1 MARDLLFIASQ
12 VFIPYKFTN
21 IFYMLTKNW
30 ITLFLVMLMMSITY
44 AQSDI
49 STAQKLLN
57 SGDDKAAETL
67 LLRHDSELKAIELLG
82 DIYSFRKNW
91 DMAISKYEQLVK
103 AKPNDSN
110 YNFKLGGAMGMKA
123 YYGSK
128 FQAAMLIGDV
138 KKHLIKAAELD
149 PNHSESRRALVELY
163 MQIPG
168 FVGGSQTMAESYASE
183 LHRINELDGLLADAY
198 IYKFL
203 DYQKL
208 AETKYEAAIKLSRR
222 KPELI
227 TRNYLN
233 YELAEVAAIYSI
245 ELDHGHSLVKR
256 YIENYGYKDIKDPSW
271 AYYRWAQIER
281 LNKNQ
286 DLALSYIKKSLEIA
300 PNFDKALIEKQ
311 KIQRM

>member
-1 MARDLLFIASQ
+1 
-12 VFIPYKFTN
+12 
-21 IFYMLTKNW
+21 MLTKYK
-30 ITLFLVMLMMSITY
+30 IFLLICGLFTAIGNS
-44 AQSDI
+44 QNDI
-49 STAQKLLN
+49 STAEKLLN
-57 SGDDKAAETL
+57 SGNDKAAETL
-67 LLRHDSELKAIELLG
+67 LLEHETELEAIELLG

-138 KKHLIKAAELD
+138 KKYLLKAAELD

-168 FVGGSQTMAESYASE
+168 FVGGSQTIAESYASE

-222 KPELI
+222 KPEFI

-233 YELAEVAAIYSI
+233 YELAEVSAIYSI
-245 ELDHGHSLVKR
+245 ELDHGQSLIQR
-256 YIENYGYKDIKDPSW
+256 YIKNYGYKDIKDPSW

-281 LNKNQ
+281 LNQNQ
-286 DLALSYIKKSLEIA
+286 DVALNYIKKSLQIA

>member
-1 MARDLLFIASQ
+1 
-12 VFIPYKFTN
+12 
-21 IFYMLTKNW
+21 MLTKYK
-30 ITLFLVMLMMSITY
+30 IFLLICGLFTAIGNS
-44 AQSDI
+44 QNDI
-49 STAQKLLN
+49 SAAEKLLN

-67 LLRHDSELKAIELLG
+67 LLQHETELKAIELLG

-91 DMAISKYEQLVK
+91 DLAISKYEQLVK

-110 YNFKLGGAMGMKA
+110 YNFKLGGVMGMKA

-138 KKHLIKAAELD
+138 KKHLLKAAELD
-149 PNHSESRRALVELY
+149 ANHSESRRALVELY

-168 FVGGSQTMAESYASE
+168 FVGGSQTIAESYASE

-233 YELAEVAAIYSI
+233 YELAEVSAIYSI
-245 ELDHGHSLVKR
+245 ELDHGQSLIKR
-256 YIENYGYKDIKDPSW
+256 YIKNYGYKDIKDPSW
-271 AYYRWAQIER
+271 AYYRLAQIER
-281 LNKNQ
+281 LNQNQ
-286 DLALSYIKKSLEIA
+286 DVALNYIKKSLEIA

>member
-1 MARDLLFIASQ
+1 
-12 VFIPYKFTN
+12 
-21 IFYMLTKNW
+21 MLTKSR
-30 ITLFLVMLMMSITY
+30 IILLICCFFSITMSS
-44 AQSDI
+44 QNDI
-49 STAQKLLN
+49 SKAQTLLN
-57 SGDDKAAETL
+57 SGDHQAAEKL
-67 LLRHDSELKAIELLG
+67 LLAHDSELKAIELLG
-82 DIYSFRKNW
+82 DIYSFRQHW
-91 DMAISKYEQLVK
+91 DAAISHYEKLVK
-103 AKPNDSN
+103 AKPNDAN
-110 YNFKLGGAMGMKA
+110 YNFKFGGAMGMKA

-138 KKHLIKAAELD
+138 KKHLLKAAELD
-149 PNHSESRRALVELY
+149 PQHAESRRALVELY

-168 FVGGSQTMAESYASE
+168 FVGGSQTIAKSYASE

-227 TRNYLN
+227 SRNYLN

-245 ELDHGHSLVKR
+245 ELEQGRKLVQK
-256 YIENYGYKDIKDPSW
+256 YIEDYGYKDIKDPSW

-286 DLALSYIKKSLEIA
+286 DMALSYIEKSLAIA
-300 PNFDKALIEKQ
+300 PEFDKALIEKQ
-311 KIQRM
+311 KIKRM

>member
-1 MARDLLFIASQ
+1 
-12 VFIPYKFTN
+12 
-21 IFYMLTKNW
+21 MLTKFK
-30 ITLFLVMLMMSITY
+30 IFLFICGLFTAIGNS
-44 AQSDI
+44 QNDI
-49 STAQKLLN
+49 SKAEKLLN

-67 LLRHDSELKAIELLG
+67 LLQNDSELKAIELLG
-82 DIYSFRKNW
+82 DIYSFRKSW

-233 YELAEVAAIYSI
+233 YELAEVSAIYSI
-245 ELDHGHSLVKR
+245 ELDYGQGLIKR

-281 LNKNQ
+281 LNQNQ
-286 DLALSYIKKSLEIA
+286 EVALSYIRKSLEIA
-300 PNFDKALIEKQ
+300 PDFDKALIEKQ

>member
-1 MARDLLFIASQ
+1 MLNIAVQVITNLKFNKILFMLIKNTFLLFM
-12 VFIPYKFTN
+12 FT
-21 IFYMLTKNW
+21 L
-30 ITLFLVMLMMSITY
+30 ITSIGYT
-44 AQSDI
+44 QSDI
-49 STAQKLLN
+49 SRAEKLLN

-67 LLRHDSELKAIELLG
+67 LLEHDSELKAIELLG

-91 DMAISKYEQLVK
+91 DLAISKYEQLVE

-138 KKHLIKAAELD
+138 KKHLLKAAELD

-168 FVGGSQTMAESYASE
+168 FVGGSQTIAESYASE

-208 AETKYEAAIKLSRR
+208 AQTKYEAAIKLSRR

-233 YELAEVAAIYSI
+233 YELAEVSATYSI
-245 ELDHGHSLVKR
+245 ELDHGQSLIKR

-286 DLALSYIKKSLEIA
+286 DVALNYIKKSLEIA

>member
-1 MARDLLFIASQ
+1 
-12 VFIPYKFTN
+12 
-21 IFYMLTKNW
+21 
-30 ITLFLVMLMMSITY
+30 
-44 AQSDI
+44 
-49 STAQKLLN
+49 
-57 SGDDKAAETL
+57 
-67 LLRHDSELKAIELLG
+67 
-82 DIYSFRKNW
+82 
-91 DMAISKYEQLVK
+91 
-103 AKPNDSN
+103 
-110 YNFKLGGAMGMKA
+110 
-123 YYGSK
+123 
-128 FQAAMLIGDV
+128 
-138 KKHLIKAAELD
+138 
-149 PNHSESRRALVELY
+149 
-163 MQIPG
+163 
-168 FVGGSQTMAESYASE
+168 MAESYASE

-233 YELAEVAAIYSI
+233 YELAEVSAIYSI
-245 ELDHGHSLVKR
+245 ELDYGQGLIKR

-281 LNKNQ
+281 LNQNQ
-286 DLALSYIKKSLEIA
+286 DVALNYIKKSLEIA

>member
-1 MARDLLFIASQ
+1 MLNIAVQIITNLKFNKILFMLIKNTFLLFM
-12 VFIPYKFTN
+12 FT
-21 IFYMLTKNW
+21 L
-30 ITLFLVMLMMSITY
+30 ITSIGYT
-44 AQSDI
+44 QSDI
-49 STAQKLLN
+49 SRAEKLLN

-67 LLRHDSELKAIELLG
+67 LLEHDSELKAIELLG

-91 DMAISKYEQLVK
+91 DMAISKYEQLVE

-138 KKHLIKAAELD
+138 KKHLLKAAELD

-168 FVGGSQTMAESYASE
+168 FVGGSQTIAESYASE

-208 AETKYEAAIKLSRR
+208 AQTKYEAAIKLSRR

-233 YELAEVAAIYSI
+233 YELAEVSATYSI
-245 ELDHGHSLVKR
+245 ELDHGQSLIKR

-286 DLALSYIKKSLEIA
+286 DVALNYIKKSLEIA

>member
-1 MARDLLFIASQ
+1 MLNIAVQVITNLKFNKISFMLIKNTFLPFMFMLL
-12 VFIPYKFTN
+12 T
-21 IFYMLTKNW
+21 
-30 ITLFLVMLMMSITY
+30 SIGYT
-44 AQSDI
+44 QSDI
-49 STAQKLLN
+49 STAEKLLN

-67 LLRHDSELKAIELLG
+67 LLQHDSELKAIELLG
-82 DIYSFRKNW
+82 DIYSFRKSW

-138 KKHLIKAAELD
+138 KKHLLKAAELD

-208 AETKYEAAIKLSRR
+208 AETKYEEAIKLSRR

-233 YELAEVAAIYSI
+233 YELAEVSAIYSI
-245 ELDHGHSLVKR
+245 ELDHGQGLIKR
-256 YIENYGYKDIKDPSW
+256 YIKNYGYKDIKDPSW

-281 LNKNQ
+281 LNQNQ
-286 DLALSYIKKSLEIA
+286 DVALSYIRKSLEIA
-300 PNFDKALIEKQ
+300 PDFDKALIEKQ